1 MKTSNPL
8 THIDM
13 ISSNLKQTMTDMK
26 DLNTLLDEQSKLL
39 DKLINDNNNVD

>member
-1 MKTSNPL
+1 
-8 THIDM
+8 M
-13 ISSNLKQTMTDMK
+13 ISSNLKQTMTDVK